1 MKRIQLNSKNL
12 KLGTIEAK
20 VQFNAAANGQTDLYL
35 HGDVGESWWDD
46 SGITAKK
53 VIAAL
58 DEIETDTV
66 NVHINTY
73 GGDVFEGISIF
84 NVLRASEKKIVT
96 IVDGIAASA
105 GSLIFLAGDQKK
117 MPDNTQLMIHNPWT
131 YASGNA
137 NDLEKVVDMLRTTES
152 AMTKTYMESF
162 VGTEEEIK
170 ELLDSE
176 KFMTAE
182 EAKTFGFVDEIITKE
197 PEDAS
202 ARAQATIAERLMSK
216 YGGMINEPN
225 KNQENKK
232 RTNPLQN
239 FMNLFEEETNNV

>member
-176 KFMTAE
+176 KFMTAD

-202 ARAQATIAERLMSK
+202 ANAQATIAERLMAK
-216 YGGMINEPN
+216 YGGMFNEPKQEKT
-225 KNQENKK
+225 KN
-232 RTNPLQN
+232 RSNPLQN
-239 FMNLFEEETNNV
+239 FMNIFEEETKNV

>member
-12 KLGTIEAK
+12 KLGTIESK
-20 VQFNAAANGQTDLYL
+20 IQFNAAANGQTDLYL

-96 IVDGIAASA
+96 IIDGIAASA

-176 KFMTAE
+176 KFMTAD

-202 ARAQATIAERLMSK
+202 ANAQATIAERLMAK
-216 YGGMINEPN
+216 YAGMFNEPKQEKT
-225 KNQENKK
+225 KN
-232 RTNPLQN
+232 RINPLQN
-239 FMNLFEEETNNV
+239 FMNLFEEETKNV

>member
-137 NDLEKVVDMLRTTES
+137 NDLEKVVDRLRTTES

-176 KFMTAE
+176 KFMTAD

-202 ARAQATIAERLMSK
+202 ANAQATIAERLMAK
-216 YGGMINEPN
+216 YGGMFNEPKQEKT
-225 KNQENKK
+225 KN
-232 RTNPLQN
+232 RSNPLQN
-239 FMNLFEEETNNV
+239 FMNIFEEETKNV

>member
-96 IVDGIAASA
+96 IIDGIAASA

-176 KFMTAE
+176 KFMTAD

-202 ARAQATIAERLMSK
+202 ANAQATIAERLMAK
-216 YGGMINEPN
+216 YGGMFNEPKQEKT
-225 KNQENKK
+225 KN
-232 RTNPLQN
+232 RSNPLQN
-239 FMNLFEEETNNV
+239 FMNIFEEETKNV

>member
-202 ARAQATIAERLMSK
+202 ANAQATIAERLMAK
-216 YGGMINEPN
+216 YGGMFNEPKQEKT
-225 KNQENKK
+225 KN
-232 RTNPLQN
+232 RSNPLQN
-239 FMNLFEEETNNV
+239 FMNIFEEETKNV

>member
-84 NVLRASEKKIVT
+84 NVLRASEKNIVT

-176 KFMTAE
+176 KFMTAD

-202 ARAQATIAERLMSK
+202 ANAQATIAERLMAK
-216 YGGMINEPN
+216 YGGMFNEPKQEKT
-225 KNQENKK
+225 KN
-232 RTNPLQN
+232 RSNPLQN
-239 FMNLFEEETNNV
+239 FMNIFEEETKNV

>member
-20 VQFNAAANGQTDLYL
+20 VQLNAAANGQTDLYL
-35 HGDVGESWWDD
+35 HGDVGEGWWDD

-176 KFMTAE
+176 KFMTAD

-202 ARAQATIAERLMSK
+202 ANAQATIAERLMAK
-216 YGGMINEPN
+216 YGGMFNEPKQEKT
-225 KNQENKK
+225 KN
-232 RTNPLQN
+232 RSNPLQN
-239 FMNLFEEETNNV
+239 FMNIFEEETKNV

>member
-12 KLGTIEAK
+12 KLGTIESK
-20 VQFNAAANGQTDLYL
+20 IQFNASVEGETDLYL
-35 HGDVGESWWDD
+35 HGDVGETWWDD

-53 VIAAL
+53 VIDAL
-58 DEIETDTV
+58 DQIETETV

-84 NVLRASEKKIVT
+84 NILRASGKNIVT

-105 GSLIFLAGDQKK
+105 GSLIFLAGDTKK
-117 MPDNTQLMIHNPWT
+117 MPVNTQLMIHNPWT
-131 YASGNA
+131 YARGNA

-152 AMTKTYMESF
+152 AMTQTYMETF
-162 VGTEEEIK
+162 VGTEEELK

-176 KFMTAE
+176 KFMTAD

-197 PEDAS
+197 PES
-202 ARAQATIAERLMSK
+202 AAQATIAERLMSK

>member
-20 VQFNAAANGQTDLYL
+20 VQFSAGADGQTDLYL

-84 NVLRASEKKIVT
+84 NILRASEKNIIT

-131 YASGNA
+131 YAAGNA

-182 EAKTFGFVDEIITKE
+182 EAKTFGFVDEIITKQ

-202 ARAQATIAERLMSK
+202 ASAQATIAERLMAK
-216 YGGMINEPN
+216 YGGIFNEPKQEKT
-225 KNQENKK
+225 KN
-232 RTNPLQN
+232 RINPLQN
-239 FMNLFEEETNNV
+239 FMNIFEEETKNV

>member
-1 MKRIQLNSKNL
+1 MI
-12 KLGTIEAK
+12 
-20 VQFNAAANGQTDLYL
+20 D
-35 HGDVGESWWDD
+35 
-46 SGITAKK
+46 
-53 VIAAL
+53 AL
-58 DEIETDTV
+58 DQIETETV

-84 NVLRASEKKIVT
+84 NILRASGKNIVT

-105 GSLIFLAGDQKK
+105 GSLIFLAGDTKK
-117 MPDNTQLMIHNPWT
+117 MPVNTQLMIHNPWT
-131 YASGNA
+131 YARGNA

-152 AMTKTYMESF
+152 AMTQTYMETF
-162 VGTEEEIK
+162 VGTEEELK

-176 KFMTAE
+176 KFMTAD

-197 PEDAS
+197 PEPA
-202 ARAQATIAERLMSK
+202 AQATIAERLMSK
-216 YGGMINEPN
+216 YGGMINETN

>member
-176 KFMTAE
+176 KFMTAD

-202 ARAQATIAERLMSK
+202 ANAQATIAERLMAK
-216 YGGMINEPN
+216 YGGMFNEPKQEKT
-225 KNQENKK
+225 KNRSN
-232 RTNPLQN
+232 TLQN
-239 FMNLFEEETNNV
+239 FMNIFEEETKNV